1 MQFLPAQRGER
12 FKMDLR
18 DQNLSTENLK
28 ELAQG
33 KHDSE

>member
-18 DQNLSTENLK
+18 DQSLYTENLK

-33 KHDSE
+33 KRDSK